1 MSASETKFEGE
12 QAVTGG
18 ELVKFTEKGT
28 KVEGVLINYEQKQ
41 TAKGI
46 GNVYEVRTKTGVAA
60 FFAPSLLHKAL
71 KLVPIG
77 NIVSITFLETTK
89 TNAGN
94 PLHHFD
100 VKQAPATPAN
110 LKIIGVEIMES
121 VTPVEP
127 DAGDDISDDDL
138 PA

>member
-1 MSASETKFEGE
+1 MSTAERPFEGE
-12 QAVTGG
+12 SAVTGG
-18 ELVKFTEKGT
+18 ELVKFTEKGQ

-77 NIVSITFLETTK
+77 NIVRITFLETTK

-100 VKQAPATPAN
+100 VKQAPASEAN
-110 LKIIGVEIMES
+110 LKMLGIDIMES
-121 VTPVEP
+121 VTPTAP